1 MSLVQIDAAQ
11 VQELLPAKDCIQTVR
26 EAMIAFSQ
34 DNVQVPLRSSIP
46 LEYGKSLLVM
56 PGASKELGFYGVKL
70 ISLHADKAQKGL
82 PTIQGAIILFDYET
96 GEPKAMIEGSSVT
109 GLRTA
114 AASALATQLLARPE
128 AKTLGIFGAGLQ
140 AETHIDAIAAVRPI
154 ESVFI
159 WARNHAAAVAFADQQ
174 SKRTGLSVRAVAD
187 PAKAAETDIICTVTA
202 ASEPILKWEWVKPG
216 THVNLVGS
224 HSLSAREADTD
235 LIVNARLYVDSL
247 ASTAAEAGDIM
258 TPVQEGAIE
267 MDHIVGEIGQVAS
280 GDLPGRLNE
289 TQITLYKS
297 LGITAQDLFS
307 AVFIYRRF
315 LRLNPQ

>member
-1 MSLVQIDAAQ
+1 
-11 VQELLPAKDCIQTVR
+11 
-26 EAMIAFSQ
+26 
-34 DNVQVPLRSSIP
+34 
-46 LEYGKSLLVM
+46 M

-174 SKRTGLSVRAVAD
+174 SKRTGLSVEQLLIS
-187 PAKAAETDIICTVTA
+187 KAAETDIICTVTA

-224 HSLSAREADTD
+224 TVYQLEK
-235 LIVNARLYVDSL
+235 L
-247 ASTAAEAGDIM
+247 
-258 TPVQEGAIE
+258 
-267 MDHIVGEIGQVAS
+267 
-280 GDLPGRLNE
+280 
-289 TQITLYKS
+289 TL
-297 LGITAQDLFS
+297 T
-307 AVFIYRRF
+307 
-315 LRLNPQ
+315 

>member
-1 MSLVQIDAAQ
+1 MSLIQIDAVQ
-11 VQELLPAKDCIQTVR
+11 VQQLLPAKDCLQAVR

-46 LEYGKSLLVM
+46 IEYDKSLLIM
-56 PGASKELGFYGVKL
+56 PGACRDLGFYGVKL
-70 ISLHADKAQKGL
+70 ISLHADNARKRL

-128 AKTLGIFGAGLQ
+128 SRTLGILGAGLQ

-154 ESVFI
+154 ESVLI
-159 WARNHAAAVAFADQQ
+159 WARNHDAAVAFADKQ
-174 SKRTGLSVRAVAD
+174 SKRTGMSVRAVSD
-187 PAKAAETDIICTVTA
+187 PAKAADTDIICTVTA

-216 THVNLVGS
+216 THINLVGS

-235 LIVNARLYVDSL
+235 LIVNSRLYVDSL
-247 ASTAAEAGDIM
+247 ASTIAEAGDIM
-258 TPVQEGAIE
+258 TPVQEGAID
-267 MDHIVGEIGQVAS
+267 MDHIVGEIGHVAS
-280 GDLPGRLNE
+280 GDLAGRLNDQ
-289 TQITLYKS
+289 QITLYKS
-297 LGITAQDLFS
+297 LGITAQDLFC
-307 AVFIYRRF
+307 AVFTYRRF
-315 LRLNPQ
+315 LRLNPL